1 MKTHM
6 TDPFLHPL
14 PPNPESDLYCPVLLE
29 PIKHIDLTGLL
40 RKIKPTNRHDKY
52 STQI

>member
-6 TDPFLHPL
+6 TDPFLCPL
-14 PPNPESDLYCPVLLE
+14 PPNPEFDLYCPVLLE
-29 PIKHIDLTGLL
+29 PIKYIDLTGLL
-40 RKIKPTNRHDKY
+40 RKTKPTNRHDKC